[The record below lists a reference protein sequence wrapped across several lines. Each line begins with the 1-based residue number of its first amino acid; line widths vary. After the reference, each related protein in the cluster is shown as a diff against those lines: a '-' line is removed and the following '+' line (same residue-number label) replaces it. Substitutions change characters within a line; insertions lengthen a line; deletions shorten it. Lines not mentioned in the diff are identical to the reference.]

1 MNNIQVQP
9 AGNHGTAANPVIIKQ
24 APPSLEESLIRL
36 SVSVVTTVVLIYTQQ
51 KMMGASTT
59 ISFRP
64 EKQDK
69 ENRLQFKDV
78 IGAENAKQE
87 LEIIVNY
94 LKDPSAYDAANA
106 KLPRGILLHG
116 PPGKYLCEGASI
128 ANGAL

>member
-1 MNNIQVQP
+1 MGNVQS
-9 AGNHGTAANPVIIKQ
+9 ASNHGTAANPVIIKQ
-24 APPSLEESLIRL
+24 APPSLEESLIKL
-36 SVSVVTTVVLIYTQQ
+36 SVSVVTTVVLVYAQH
-51 KMMGASTT
+51 KMWAPSTT
-59 ISFRP
+59 RPLFRP

-128 ANGAL
+128 ANGAR

>member
-1 MNNIQVQP
+1 MHFRWYI
-9 AGNHGTAANPVIIKQ
+9 AHLFYEAIA
-24 APPSLEESLIRL
+24 L
-36 SVSVVTTVVLIYTQQ
+36 Q

-116 PPGKYLCEGASI
+116 PGWFLKRLVWMF
-128 ANGAL
+128 